1 MTSIKQYSF
10 YGCLSL
16 HSISIPANITYI
28 NGRAFHNCSSLKTI
42 YVVSNNKN
50 FMDISGV
57 LYSKNGETVT
67 LFFFPCGKNGSFS
80 IPSGVKEITNYAFY
94 GCSELTSVI
103 IPSSVTKINNN
114 AFFNCSNLEFV
125 MYEGTSDPGS
135 SYAFTSRDKLMKIN
149 VPMEYSSNKFCSF
162 DVVKQ
167 TKTQKR
173 NLCVTC
179 KSKRY
184 RSLNIFV
191 VLLRFAT
198 N

>member
-1 MTSIKQYSF
+1 
-10 YGCLSL
+10 
-16 HSISIPANITYI
+16 
-28 NGRAFHNCSSLKTI
+28 
-42 YVVSNNKN
+42 
-50 FMDISGV
+50 MDISGV

-67 LFFFPCGKNGSFS
+67 LFFFPCGRSGRFS

-103 IPSSVTKINNN
+103 IPSSVTKINNV
-114 AFFNCSNLEFV
+114 AFFNCSNLKFV

-135 SYAFTSRDKLMKIN
+135 SYAFTSCDKLMKIN

-167 TKTQKR
+167 TKTQTKKLR
-173 NLCVTC
+173 VTC

-191 VLLRFAT
+191 VLLRFVT